1 MIHSDL
7 SEHYLTQDNTRS
19 GGTAMRRIGIRARC
33 FAALMAFCALNAHAD
48 AMPADFSP
56 RIWLNPGVYSLHFD
70 RSKNLRDDNVGLG
83 IEVALA
89 PDHSVMAG
97 SFINSNRARSRY
109 AAYAWRPLHAQYAGL
124 DLDAGVVVG
133 AFDGY
138 PNYKGGGWFVAPLPL
153 VSVEGKRFGVNLSV
167 IPTLKNRVDGAL
179 SIQFKLRVR

>member
-1 MIHSDL
+1 
-7 SEHYLTQDNTRS
+7 
-19 GGTAMRRIGIRARC
+19 
-33 FAALMAFCALNAHAD
+33 
-48 AMPADFSP
+48 
-56 RIWLNPGVYSLHFD
+56 FD
-70 RSKNLRDDNVGLG
+70 RSKHLRDDNVGLG

-109 AAYAWRPLHAQYAGL
+109 AAYAWRPLHVRYAGL
-124 DLDAGVVVG
+124 DFDAGVVVG

-179 SIQFKLRVR
+179 SIQFKLRLR